1 MMRLLARQEWR
12 GGRGIQGIRKVA
24 SVRIGGLF
32 Y

>member
-1 MMRLLARQEWR
+1 MMRLARQEWR
-12 GGRGIQGIRKVA
+12 GGRGIQGVRRVA